1 MTPYILHMK
10 LNINR
15 HQHFHEMIL
24 HLLNKVQ
31 IFWKDLKIGRFFT
44 CFVAFSE
51 YHDFTIIL
59 WMFPKYLEKTQM
71 NIFWKCD
78 YKMDLPLNGTK
89 VKQASIFRVEINY
102 LIPYSSSKN
111 SPLLKRTPFKT
122 HYVHFSLS
130 QVHQIKWVLH
140 LSFKLYFRLC
150 ISFFI
155 HFFLD

>member
-1 MTPYILHMK
+1 MFEKRLDILRRPQNWMTF
-10 LNINR
+10 N
-15 HQHFHEMIL
+15 
-24 HLLNKVQ
+24 
-31 IFWKDLKIGRFFT
+31 

-51 YHDFTIIL
+51 YL
-59 WMFPKYLEKTQM
+59 NFPMGPSTKAVPPLCGRPLSYYECFQNISVKRFLENVTTKW
-71 NIFWKCD
+71 IS
-78 YKMDLPLNGTK
+78 PLNSTK